1 MDTTIGL
8 ESNNLNYNTRTGGT
22 HRSTVHNVNT
32 HRTDRILKKGTIDL
46 ETVNSHWVAGG
57 TAGGRAAGGH
67 GGMGGQDIIHQQAP
81 RPLPESMTS
90 TELLA
95 VAIGSTLA
103 VILIIIASAIMCHS
117 VYRDQHRSF

>member
-1 MDTTIGL
+1 MTYFAGLTNIRVDTTIGL
-8 ESNNLNYNTRTGGT
+8 ESNNLTYNTRTGGT

-67 GGMGGQDIIHQQAP
+67 GGWVDKILSTSK
-81 RPLPESMTS
+81 RPGPCPSP
-90 TELLA
+90 
-95 VAIGSTLA
+95 
-103 VILIIIASAIMCHS
+103 
-117 VYRDQHRSF
+117 